1 MALRGQV
8 FAGNRGPG
16 PRPYI
21 HINSKTIYYEK
32 SVYHNYNAMDD
43 LSYEPVCYSRS
54 QWLRQKR

>member
-8 FAGNRGPG
+8 FAENRGPG
-16 PRPYI
+16 PWLYI

-32 SVYHNYNAMDD
+32 SVYHNYDAMDE
-43 LSYEPVCYSRS
+43 LPYESVCYSRS